1 MSTSELIALAAVA
14 VPSGTALL
22 VAYWHRK
29 QMRQN
34 EEFRRDPSVGLHPPP
49 SRFWAFL
56 KLHRLMLV
64 GVGLPALA
72 LTCELSLTGPIT
84 RWTVLAIAGNVAAM
98 LYTLVVHDIRRILQ
112 LFQVMIDIQA
122 RQLGIQD
129 RHLDLIGRSLTQ
141 EPTQPPRA
149 AGGE

>member
-1 MSTSELIALAAVA
+1 MSSSELIALAAVA
-14 VPSGTALL
+14 VSSGTALL

-29 QMRQN
+29 QMRQI
-34 EEFRRDPSVGLHPPP
+34 EEFRRDPSVGLRPPP

-72 LTCELSLTGPIT
+72 LIGELSLTGPIT
-84 RWTVLAIAGNVAAM
+84 RWTVLAITGNVSAM
-98 LYTLVVHDIRRILQ
+98 LFAVMTQLTSRILQ
-112 LFQVMIDIQA
+112 FVKAIVDIQA

-129 RHLDLIGRSLTQ
+129 RHLDLIELSLTR
-141 EPTQPPRA
+141 EPTQPPRQT
-149 AGGE
+149 GGE